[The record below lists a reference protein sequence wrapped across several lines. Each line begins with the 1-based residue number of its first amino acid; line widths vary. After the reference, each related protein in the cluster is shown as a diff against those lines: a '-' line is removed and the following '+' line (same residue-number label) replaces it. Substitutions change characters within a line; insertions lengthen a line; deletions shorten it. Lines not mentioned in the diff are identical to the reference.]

1 MTSRSRSRSS
11 KKSSGEPELPEV
23 FVDRSLGSIEVPNGL
38 RAVGFAVHTMSAVY
52 GEARAQELDDVEW
65 IPDAVELRWVIFS
78 KDIGLTTDPERAKII
93 ECSARVF
100 LVPDTQ
106 ARAATLIQ
114 RYVDNRFRIAL
125 RARKPGPYICSVR
138 PRRLDCSP
146 LSR

>member
-1 MTSRSRSRSS
+1 MT
-11 KKSSGEPELPEV
+11 
-23 FVDRSLGSIEVPNGL
+23 
-38 RAVGFAVHTMSAVY
+38 AVY
-52 GEARAQELDDVEW
+52 GEARAQSLDDLDW
-65 IPDAVELRWVIFS
+65 IPEIAARDWAIFS
-78 KDIGLTTDPERAKII
+78 KDTGLTTDPERAKII

-125 RARKPGPYICSVR
+125 RARKPGPYICRVR

-146 LSR
+146 LSP